1 MSSIRSRIATTTLAT
16 LTVGLAIAA
25 LTADT
30 AAASPVQQPTHL
42 ANCGNNGIATPC
54 YEKIWSNGNQVKM
67 TYVDLN
73 AAPSSDPTGN
83 FYVVAP
89 QNQNNPQGW
98 VPFLHDHVIGAFSPQ
113 VPTRF
118 HAYFVLCSA
127 NGISSGGCVPSMT
140 SIPGLGTVPF
150 AKTVNGQKL
159 TSTSTIE
166 SPANAGLLTIMD
178 TGGVII
184 GTVTAD

>member
-1 MSSIRSRIATTTLAT
+1 MSSIRTRIARTTLAV
-16 LTVGLAIAA
+16 LTVGMAVAA

-30 AAASPVQQPTHL
+30 SAASPVQQPTHL

-54 YEKIWSNGNQVKM
+54 FEKIWSNGDQVKM
-67 TYVDLN
+67 TYLDLN
-73 AAPSSDPTGN
+73 PAPSADPTRN

-98 VPFLHDHVIGAFSPQ
+98 VPFLHDHVIGDFTAQ
-113 VPTRF
+113 AVVRY

-127 NGISSGGCVPSMT
+127 DGISSGGCVPSMT
-140 SIPGLGTVPF
+140 SIPGLGTIPF
-150 AKTVNGQKL
+150 ARTVNGQRL

-166 SPANAGLLTIMD
+166 SPANAGLLTILD
-178 TGGVII
+178 TGGSII
-184 GTVTAD
+184 AIVTSD